1 MAEAESGPVSEMK
14 KLAIATE
21 RNASGVI
28 VSDKQSRDI
37 HIDSFSMSFHG
48 RLLIDNASVALNY
61 GQRYGLL
68 GENGSGKTT
77 FLEALAN
84 RDVEIPEHID
94 IYLVRGEADPSDE
107 NALDYIIKSAREKV
121 ARLEKEIEDMSVADD
136 VDEIG
141 LELKYEELEELDPST
156 FEAKASAILH
166 GLGFSQA
173 MMNKPTKD
181 CLLYTSPSPR
191 D

>member
-1 MAEAESGPVSEMK
+1 MPPVSASKAKRQAEKAAKAAAKGEKTGSSKDSVSTGSTKGSSSTKGTSVDEEGPITDMK

-28 VSDKQSRDI
+28 VSDKQSRDL
-37 HIDSFSMSFHG
+37 HIESFSMSFHG
-48 RLLIDNASVALNY
+48 RLLIDNATVALNY

-107 NALDYIIKSAREKV
+107 NALD
-121 ARLEKEIEDMSVADD
+121 SVSYTH
-136 VDEIG
+136 
-141 LELKYEELEELDPST
+141 LTL
-156 FEAKASAILH
+156 
-166 GLGFSQA
+166 
-173 MMNKPTKD
+173 PTI
-181 CLLYTSPSPR
+181 YSV
-191 D
+191 

>member
-1 MAEAESGPVSEMK
+1 MTTDATSKTASTDATSVSEGPITDMK

-28 VSDKQSRDI
+28 ISDKQSRDV

-48 RLLIDNASVALNY
+48 RLLIENATIALNY

-94 IYLVRGEADPSDE
+94 IYLVRGEAEPSDE

-121 ARLEKEIEDMSVADD
+121 ARLEKEIEDMSVADE
-136 VDEIG
+136 VDEVG
-141 LELKYEELEELDPST
+141 L
-156 FEAKASAILH
+156 
-166 GLGFSQA
+166 
-173 MMNKPTKD
+173 
-181 CLLYTSPSPR
+181 
-191 D
+191 

>member
-1 MAEAESGPVSEMK
+1 MATSESGASASTKATSVDENGGPITDMK

-21 RNASGVI
+21 RNAAGVI
-28 VSDKQSRDI
+28 VSDKQSRDL
-37 HIDSFSMSFHG
+37 HIESFSMSFHG
-48 RLLIDNASVALNY
+48 RLLIDNATVALNY

-121 ARLEKEIEDMSVADD
+121 ARLEKEIEDMSVADEVDD
-136 VDEIG
+136 VG
-141 LELKYEELEELDPST
+141 LELKTVSYTHLTL
-156 FEAKASAILH
+156 
-166 GLGFSQA
+166 
-173 MMNKPTKD
+173 PTI
-181 CLLYTSPSPR
+181 CSV
-191 D
+191 